1 MRTQKSKSEGKKE
14 YILSLRQQ
22 GLSYGEIVKRVQCS
36 KGTVSYHLGEG
47 QREKTILR
55 NRKLQSGIF
64 RKVRDFAYKN
74 DRGGRGNYKEV
85 KVTRIGDIR
94 KKARCFC
101 YGYKSKK
108 KGKYQMNKNN
118 LRFKGSK
125 VWSFLEKVWPGICLQ
140 NKNVQSINQWT
151 KKPDTENGV
160 PVMYPMVRCKLT
172 DEIVDA
178 ELSNVHC
185 DHADGDRTNN
195 DTNNFTLT
203 VKRFNEMKGRDSYE
217 DFYKNCKKFVE
228 VYEKYNV

>member
-1 MRTQKSKSEGKKE
+1 
-14 YILSLRQQ
+14 
-22 GLSYGEIVKRVQCS
+22 
-36 KGTVSYHLGEG
+36 
-47 QREKTILR
+47 
-55 NRKLQSGIF
+55 
-64 RKVRDFAYKN
+64 
-74 DRGGRGNYKEV
+74 
-85 KVTRIGDIR
+85 
-94 KKARCFC
+94 
-101 YGYKSKK
+101 
-108 KGKYQMNKNN
+108 MNKNN